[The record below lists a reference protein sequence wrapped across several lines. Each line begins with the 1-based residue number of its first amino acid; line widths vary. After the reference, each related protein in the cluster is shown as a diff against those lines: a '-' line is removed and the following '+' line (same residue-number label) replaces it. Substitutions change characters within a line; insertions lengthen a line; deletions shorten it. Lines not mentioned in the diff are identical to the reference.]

1 MCICLATVQQCHPQ
15 LAPNLLFFIL
25 VSPRSSP
32 NPPQAW
38 DILRGDLIKFARRYL
53 RRSVV
58 ENVLTRTVEEFC
70 VQKRER
76 EEADRQRQQAKEK
89 REQEQ
94 REERRRQAAMS
105 APPRA
110 SENTAFEGDKAETGE
125 VSEQAAVKSLFSI
138 KIQRRPGAYVPPLP
152 AEAKRG
158 GDDRDRPRSSKK
170 RSQRREDQGRG
181 DDNGEVVIEKGV
193 SYFFDS
199 ISLRGRVPLLIPRR
213 ISHTTDHHRRI
224 VSSSEASDA
233 SDDEARP
240 RHDTAQSRGEPD
252 GGDYSDDEDDAA
264 ETESAAQQDAAISSS
279 DDGDDDDAASALDN
293 DFDAEGPAA
302 KRAKEVE
309 DPAVRERRLAL
320 AREKREAKAARDA
333 QKKEERAREREARAT
348 EVAREKRARRAAEQ
362 AEAARKRHETS
373 ALLEHYNAVRA
384 DALAEPLPPV
394 LEMDRDG
401 GATAL
406 KAAMGA
412 VHATLSAMDA
422 EDVEAAI
429 AALDELHAHAKAHGE
444 AWKGGNALLRGA
456 GDLARLRASFPALLR
471 ACHRSVATPEA
482 LALLE
487 KPPAASG
494 TGAAATSAADDVQ
507 PHSSG
512 AARAEGYYFVKA
524 SEKKDRLAAGRQQQP
539 TEKRSKALVREP
551 SRNNRREARQ
561 LASAL
566 AAEDL
571 DSVAA
576 EMVRLN
582 ALKVRRRH
590 LRFGRSRIHEWGL
603 FAMEDIPANAM
614 VIEYVGEIIRQSVA
628 DDRERRY
635 TDLGI
640 GSSYLFRIDEQKII
654 DATRCGAIARFM
666 NHSCD
671 PNCYAQVVQVEG
683 DPRIVIYS
691 KRPIVSGTEITYDYK
706 FPLEDEKILCHCGA
720 ATCRGT
726 LN

>member
-1 MCICLATVQQCHPQ
+1 M
-15 LAPNLLFFIL
+15 
-25 VSPRSSP
+25 
-32 NPPQAW
+32 
-38 DILRGDLIKFARRYL
+38 
-53 RRSVV
+53 
-58 ENVLTRTVEEFC
+58 
-70 VQKRER
+70 
-76 EEADRQRQQAKEK
+76 
-89 REQEQ
+89 
-94 REERRRQAAMS
+94 
-105 APPRA
+105 
-110 SENTAFEGDKAETGE
+110 
-125 VSEQAAVKSLFSI
+125 
-138 KIQRRPGAYVPPLP
+138 
-152 AEAKRG
+152 
-158 GDDRDRPRSSKK
+158 
-170 RSQRREDQGRG
+170 
-181 DDNGEVVIEKGV
+181 
-193 SYFFDS
+193 
-199 ISLRGRVPLLIPRR
+199 LLIPQCV
-213 ISHTTDHHRRI
+213 SYTTDHRRRI

-233 SDDEARP
+233 SGDEAPSRS
-240 RHDTAQSRGEPD
+240 RDDHAQLRGEPD
-252 GGDYSDDEDDAA
+252 GDDYSDDEDDVA
-264 ETESAAQQDAAISSS
+264 EVESAAQHDAAISSS
-279 DDGDDDDAASALDN
+279 DDGDDGDDDDAASALDN

-302 KRAKEVE
+302 KRAKEAAE

-373 ALLEHYNAVRA
+373 ALLEHYEAVRA
-384 DALAEPLPPV
+384 GALAEPLPPV
-394 LEMDRDG
+394 LEMDRDDG
-401 GATAL
+401 GTARR
-406 KAAMGA
+406 AAMGA
-412 VHATLSAMDA
+412 VHATLSEMDA

-429 AALDELHAHAKAHGE
+429 AALDELHAHAKAQGE

-456 GDLARLRASFPALLR
+456 EDLARLRVSFPALLR

-494 TGAAATSAADDVQ
+494 AGAAAMSAVDDVQ

-640 GSSYLFRIDEQKII
+640 GSSYLFRIDEQNII

-691 KRPIVSGTEITYDYK
+691 KRPIASGTEITYDYK